1 MINTQFEM
9 NMNVAIVLTLT
20 IPLLTAIAMLALWG
34 KSKLQVFIGGLST
47 LFHLA
52 ATLWLFR
59 DVKAQGIQLLSIGNW
74 PNGFGIMLVA
84 DTMASLYLVLSAF
97 MALMAYWYAISYIKS
112 KTSLSIFLPVFF
124 FLIFGLSGT
133 FLAGDL
139 FNLYVWFEV
148 MLVSS
153 FVLFTIGANRQQF
166 EGSLKY
172 VAINVLSSTFFL
184 VGIALLY
191 GLTGHLNMAY
201 IAKDLPLVSNQQLPN
216 IAATFFFISFG
227 IKAAIFPLFFWLPAT
242 YHTAPIGLTALVVA
256 LLTKVGIYALTRFFT
271 LIYPLQGTI
280 LQTVML
286 VLAALTMVIG
296 VLGAAAQVDFRKILS
311 FHIVSQIGYMV
322 MGLAIYTPLAI
333 AGSLFFVVHNVLVK
347 TNLFFI
353 AGSVN
358 TISGSYKLK
367 ELGGLIQQTPWL
379 ALLFVISA
387 FSLTGIP
394 PLTGFWGKYL
404 LARGGFEEGNS
415 LVIGVT
421 AISLMVSL
429 LTLFSMTKIWNE
441 VFWKP
446 NPAGEQPKLD
456 LLNLLKNQ
464 PGMMLSILAITILVL
479 AISFA
484 PETLINWCNESTSI
498 ISGRQNYIN
507 SVIGVNN

>member
-1 MINTQFEM
+1 M
-9 NMNVAIVLTLT
+9 NIAIAITIT
-20 IPLLTAIAMLALWG
+20 IPLFTAIAMLASWG
-34 KSKLQVFIGGLST
+34 RTRLQAVIGGVST
-47 LFHLA
+47 LLYLTS
-52 ATLWLFR
+52 TLWLW
-59 DVKAQGIQLLSIGNW
+59 DEVKNNGIQLLSVGNW

-84 DTMASLYLVLSAF
+84 DNMSSIYLTLSAF

-112 KTSLSIFLPVFF
+112 NASLSVFF
-124 FLIFGLSGT
+124 PVYFSLIFGLSGT

-153 FVLFTIGANRQQF
+153 FVLFTIGANRQQL

-184 VGIALLY
+184 VGIGIIY

-201 IAKDLPLVSNQQLPN
+201 IAKTLPLVSNQQLPN

-271 LIYPLQGTI
+271 IIYPLQGTT
-280 LQTVML
+280 LQTIML
-286 VLAALTMVIG
+286 ILAALTMVIG

-311 FHIVSQIGYMV
+311 FHIVSQIGYMI

-333 AGSLFFVVHNVLVK
+333 TGSLLFVVHNVLVK

-353 AGSVN
+353 AGSVYKV
-358 TISGSYKLK
+358 SGSYKLK
-367 ELGGLIQQTPWL
+367 ELGGLVQQAPWL
-379 ALLFVISA
+379 ALLFAISA

-394 PLTGFWGKYL
+394 PLSGFWGKLL
-404 LARGGFEEGNS
+404 LARGGFEEGGT
-415 LVIGVT
+415 LVVGVT

-446 NPAGEQPKLD
+446 NPAGEQPKRD
-456 LLNLLKNQ
+456 LKNLIKTQ
-464 PGMMLSILAITILVL
+464 PGMMLSILAISILIL

-484 PETLINWCNESTSI
+484 PEKLISWCSDSVSLILERN
-498 ISGRQNYIN
+498 GYIN
-507 SVIGVNN
+507 SVIGCNK